1 MTVKRQFLLR
11 EKNTRNFFSFS
22 RYSKH
27 LLNLSV
33 LEKVNI
39 YEIINETKLFMKLR
53 IGLSKGLQ
61 ELKKILYSTRI

>member
-11 EKNTRNFFSFS
+11 EKNTRNLFSFS
-22 RYSKH
+22 RYSEH

-39 YEIINETKLFMKLR
+39 YEIIIETKLFMKLR

-61 ELKKILYSTRI
+61 ELKKILYSIRI

>member
-61 ELKKILYSTRI
+61 ELKKFLYSTWI